1 MSNGIFTLKQ
11 VNQALRQGAWI
22 TGIKTP
28 AVEYL
33 VVAGGGNGGDLLGGG
48 LGAGG
53 GGAGGLLTGITP
65 VPFGSVLTVTVGAGL
80 GRFGEGTGGSSVFGQ
95 VSTTGGGS
103 GARGGTNAGRPGGS
117 GGGGSGTSYPN
128 GYQGIFGQGNS
139 GGNSPANSAAGGG
152 GGAGTVGFSGYDTI
166 AGSGGAGIASAI
178 SGNVTAYAGGGGGGG
193 GTPGVGGVGGGGNA
207 GSSAGTAN
215 TGGGG
220 GGSSGFSDGFAGG
233 SGIVVVSYP
242 DVYQVPAATT
252 GSPTVSTSGSGS
264 IDLVS
269 TKRFAFA
276 NNAAFQFGVGDFTV
290 EAFVYATAFSAY
302 QNAVQ
307 CSDQSSW
314 ANGWTLTLDNGR
326 PDFWIN
332 ATRAVVAPSA
342 IPTSTWAHLAVVRS
356 GTTITMYVNG
366 VSVATATSIANIIP
380 TNGLSVGGEVG
391 TTGFPLNG
399 YVSNVRVV
407 KGSAVYTTG
416 FTTPA
421 APLTAVSGT
430 SLLLG
435 ANSGAFL
442 TDTSGNSFVPNLAVN
457 SPTWSQLSPFAT
469 GLGFKNRVYTWT
481 SSGSITF

>member
-152 GGAGTVGFSGYDTI
+152 GGAGTVGITGVGTV
-166 AGSGGAGIASAI
+166 AGNGGAGVASVI
-178 SGNVTAYAGGGGGGG
+178 SGNATAYAGGGGGGG
-193 GTPGVGGVGGGGNA
+193 GTPGVGGAGGGGNA
-207 GSSAGTAN
+207 GSSAGAVN

-220 GGSSGFSDGFAGG
+220 GGSSGFSDGYAGG
-233 SGIVVVSYP
+233 SGIVIVSYP
-242 DVYQVPAATT
+242 DIYQVPAATT

-264 IDLVS
+264 INLVS

-276 NNAAFQFGVGDFTV
+276 NNAAFQFGVGNFTV
-290 EAFVYATAFSAY
+290 EAFVYATAFTGF

-307 CSDQSSW
+307 CSDQASW

-326 PDFWIN
+326 PAFWVN
-332 ATRAVVAPSA
+332 AAQVTIAPSA
-342 IPTSTWAHLAVVRS
+342 ISTSTWTHLAVVRS
-356 GTTITMYVNG
+356 GTTVTLYVNG
-366 VSVATATSIANIIP
+366 VSVATATSVANIVP

-391 TTGFPLNG
+391 TTAYELNG

-407 KGSAVYTTG
+407 KGTAVYTTG

-430 SLLLG
+430 SLLL
-435 ANSGAFL
+435 NSVSGSFL
-442 TDTSGNSFVPNLAVN
+442 ADSSSNGFAPYLAVN

>member
-65 VPFGSVLTVTVGAGL
+65 VPFGSALTVTVGAGL

-103 GARGGTNAGRPGGS
+103 GARGGSNAGRPGGS

-128 GYQGIFGQGNS
+128 GYQGIFGQGNR
-139 GGNSPANSAAGGG
+139 GGNSPANSGAGGG
-152 GGAGTVGFSGYDTI
+152 GGAGTPGITGTDGY
-166 AGSGGAGIASAI
+166 GGNGGAGIASSI
-178 SGNVTAYAGGGGGGG
+178 SGNVTAYSGGGAGGGNV
-193 GTPGVGGVGGGGNA
+193 PGVGGVGGGGNA
-207 GSSAGTAN
+207 GVAGTAN

-220 GGSSGFSDGFAGG
+220 GGSTGFGEGFAGG

-242 DVYQVPAATT
+242 DIYQVPAATT

-269 TKRFAFA
+269 TKRFAFP
-276 NNAAFQFGVGDFTV
+276 NNAAFQFGVGNFTV
-290 EAFVYATAFSAY
+290 EAFVYATAFTAY

-307 CSDQSSW
+307 CSAESSW

-326 PDFWIN
+326 PAFWVN
-332 ATRAVVAPSA
+332 AAQVTVAPSA
-342 IPTSTWAHLAVVRS
+342 ISTSTWTHIAVVRS
-356 GTTITMYVNG
+356 GTTVTIYVNG
-366 VSVATATSIANIIP
+366 VSVATATSVANIVP
-380 TNGLSVGGEVG
+380 TNGLSVGGEVA
-391 TTGFPLNG
+391 TTQYPFNG
-399 YVSNVRVV
+399 NISNVRVV
-407 KGSAVYTTG
+407 KGTALYTAG
-416 FTTPA
+416 FSTPT

-442 TDTSGNSFVPNLAVN
+442 TDTSGNAFAPNLAVN